1 MMKNQKQNSILTCS
15 CLALAMTL
23 AIWSPV
29 PGHSE
34 EAAGGEKMA
43 DSKMMEQCREM
54 KEQKAKMNADIKAQ
68 DISLAGEIAA
78 MNSAPQDR
86 KSELMAA
93 IITKMVE
100 QRTATD
106 ERKAKMD
113 EEMMNHM
120 MQHMHMGKK
129 SMAQCPM
136 MKGMKGMKEK
146 SDSDHKEHHQ
156 EQK

>member
-1 MMKNQKQNSILTCS
+1 MKNQKQTSILTRS

-23 AIWSPV
+23 AICSPV
-29 PGHSE
+29 PGRSE
-34 EAAGGEKMA
+34 AAAGGEKMT
-43 DSKMMEQCREM
+43 DSKMMEQCKEM
-54 KEQKAKMNADIKAQ
+54 KDEKAKMNADIKAQ
-68 DISLAGEIAA
+68 DVSLTGEIAA
-78 MNSAPQDR
+78 MNSAPQDK

-106 ERKAKMD
+106 ERKAKME

-120 MQHMHMGKK
+120 MQHMHMGKE

-146 SDSDHKEHHQ
+146 PDGDHKEHHQ